1 MVGPYFSQSE
11 RIGSIEQEEH
21 NMKVSL
27 SNPTNAYCPQT
38 FYTYGTYKEDGTPNF
53 GLFCWFGFCWDG
65 ELSIMACI
73 GGEKLTKD
81 RIRATG
87 RFSANLVTEEL
98 LPLANYF
105 GNKSGYDPN
114 KMQVD
119 AVISKGR
126 VLDIPI
132 LEKSPWIFELEVK
145 QTIPLDDSEIYICK
159 IRNTLVEEQFAE
171 KAREGKGPMPIN
183 EIKPVVGWGGGTFF
197 KVGDQILPDME
208 THLEMTDTP
217 GSADP

>member
-1 MVGPYFSQSE
+1 
-11 RIGSIEQEEH
+11 
-21 NMKVSL
+21 
-27 SNPTNAYCPQT
+27 
-38 FYTYGTYKEDGTPNF
+38 
-53 GLFCWFGFCWDG
+53 
-65 ELSIMACI
+65 MACI

-132 LEKSPWIFELEVK
+132 LQKSPWIFELEVK

-171 KAREGKGPMPIN
+171 KARKAKGRCPSTKSSRWSDGAEAP
-183 EIKPVVGWGGGTFF
+183 F
-197 KVGDQILPDME
+197 
-208 THLEMTDTP
+208 
-217 GSADP
+217 SR

>member
-87 RFSANLVTEEL
+87 RF
-98 LPLANYF
+98 
-105 GNKSGYDPN
+105 
-114 KMQVD
+114 
-119 AVISKGR
+119 R
-126 VLDIPI
+126 PI
-132 LEKSPWIFELEVK
+132 
-145 QTIPLDDSEIYICK
+145 
-159 IRNTLVEEQFAE
+159 
-171 KAREGKGPMPIN
+171 
-183 EIKPVVGWGGGTFF
+183 
-197 KVGDQILPDME
+197 
-208 THLEMTDTP
+208 
-217 GSADP
+217 

>member
-132 LEKSPWIFELEVK
+132 LQKVHGSLNWRSSRRSRLMTVKFTSVKSGIHWWKNSSQKKPGKAKGRCPSTKSSRWS
-145 QTIPLDDSEIYICK
+145 DG
-159 IRNTLVEEQFAE
+159 AE
-171 KAREGKGPMPIN
+171 APFSR
-183 EIKPVVGWGGGTFF
+183 
-197 KVGDQILPDME
+197 
-208 THLEMTDTP
+208 
-217 GSADP
+217 